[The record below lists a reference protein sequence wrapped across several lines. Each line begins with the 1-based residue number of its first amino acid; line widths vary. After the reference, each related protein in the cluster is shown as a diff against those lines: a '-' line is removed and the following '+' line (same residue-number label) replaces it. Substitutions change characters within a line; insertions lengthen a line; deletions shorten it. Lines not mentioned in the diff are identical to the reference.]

1 MIVLGVELGFKA
13 WATQI
18 NRFPPGPA
26 KSTLSMARVE
36 EEGEETA
43 AFEGSGIHLA
53 WKWERKQS
61 KTRTIRSWAAQT
73 FPKMKD
79 SKGN

>member
-18 NRFPPGPA
+18 NLFPPSPA

-53 WKWERKQS
+53 
-61 KTRTIRSWAAQT
+61 
-73 FPKMKD
+73 
-79 SKGN
+79 